1 MKLLNI
7 RTFSGTTLA
16 QLMRYASIDL
26 AAFLK
31 SVLAG
36 HTRLTFGDNFESFE
50 FQMAS
55 LAAGTSV
62 DIPNRLK
69 TTQLYWFPVRITGDN
84 RLVETAVTNTVIT
97 LKNMGAVSVTA
108 TILMMR
114 V

>member
-7 RTFSGTTLA
+7 RTFSGTTLP
-16 QLMRYASIDL
+16 QLMRYAAIDL

-31 SVLAG
+31 SILAG

-50 FQMAS
+50 TQISTLLAGAS
-55 LAAGTSV
+55 I

-84 RLVETAVTNTVIT
+84 RLVETAVTNTIIT
-97 LKNMGAVSVTA
+97 LKNMGAVSLTA
-108 TILMMR
+108 TIVMMR
-114 V
+114 A